1 MHLALSCVTVS
12 VKALSADPSQ
22 LSSFATVLSTEIWQ
36 VSQVTDASS
45 VQSEP
50 ALVQA
55 LSPPTAQVPV
65 SVAVSVVVPGAGHT
79 HVPPVQVPTFASVG
93 IAWQVVAPAAT
104 VPKFR
109 LPPGGLVSLTVIF
122 FIIIRP
128 PPRSPLFPYTP
139 LFLSC
144 VTVSVKALSAVP
156 SQLSSFA

>member
-12 VKALSADPSQ
+12 VKALSAVPSQ

-36 VSQVTDASS
+36 VSQSTEAPSL
-45 VQSEP
+45 QSEP

-65 SVAVSVVVPGAGHT
+65 SVAVSVVVPGPGHT

-93 IAWQVVAPAAT
+93 ISWQVVTPAAT

-109 LPPGGLVSLTVIF
+109 VPPGGVESVTMTLSTPEVPELVTQIL
-122 FIIIRP
+122 
-128 PPRSPLFPYTP
+128 
-139 LFLSC
+139 
-144 VTVSVKALSAVP
+144 
-156 SQLSSFA
+156 